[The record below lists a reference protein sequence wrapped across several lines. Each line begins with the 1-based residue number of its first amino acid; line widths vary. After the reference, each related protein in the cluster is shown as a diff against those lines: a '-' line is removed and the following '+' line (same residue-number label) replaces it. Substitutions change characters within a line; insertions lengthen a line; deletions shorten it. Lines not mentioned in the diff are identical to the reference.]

1 MFFEVLMNGLK
12 NAFLLALRTYSF
24 PVFSFC
30 LFWLP
35 LSAQDTKA
43 KEPIEQRCLMF
54 NGFAALAIPGGDL
67 AADYGTFGEIGGGIQ
82 YQTKKK
88 WLFGLEGGYFFG
100 NGVKKDPIPNLRTED
115 GNVIG
120 TNGSDAVF
128 KVFQRAVSIPA
139 VRFGR
144 TFRFSKKPGTNS
156 LGGFTVV
163 AGGSWFRSWTYIQDL
178 SKKTPQFSDEIRKG
192 YDRLRSGPA
201 ASLWLGYLYLPDNR
215 KLNFH
220 FEAGYTQAFTK
231 TNRYDFTTQEPAG
244 QKRNDGF
251 FQLRVRLCF
260 VVKSRSE
267 ETVYYY

>member
-1 MFFEVLMNGLK
+1 MFFDVPMNGFK
-12 NAFLLALRTYSF
+12 NTFIYAVRTYSGAILLICFFWF
-24 PVFSFC
+24 P
-30 LFWLP
+30 LR
-35 LSAQDTKA
+35 AQEKKP
-43 KEPIEQRCLMF
+43 KEETGQRCLMF
-54 NGFAALAIPGGDL
+54 NGFASLAIPGGDL
-67 AADYGTFGEIGGGIQ
+67 AAHYGTFGEIGGGIQ

-100 NGVKKDPIPNLRTED
+100 NGVKTDPIPNLRTDD

-128 KVFQRAVSIPA
+128 KVFQRAVSLPA
-139 VRFGR
+139 IRFGR
-144 TFRFSKKPGTNS
+144 TFRFSQKPGKNTLS
-156 LGGFTVV
+156 GFTAV
-163 AGGSWFRSWTYIQDL
+163 AGTSWFRSWTYIQDL

-201 ASLWLGYLYLPDNR
+201 ASLWLGYLYLPDNG

-231 TNRYDFTTQEPAG
+231 TNRYDFTTQEQAG

-260 VVKSRSE
+260 VVRSRSE
-267 ETVYYY
+267 DTVYYY

>member
-1 MFFEVLMNGLK
+1 MFFEVPMIGYK
-12 NAFLLALRTYSF
+12 NAFFHTIRTWSGPALLACF
-24 PVFSFC
+24 FC
-30 LFWLP
+30 LP
-35 LSAQDTKA
+35 LKAQETKP
-43 KEPIEQRCLMF
+43 KEATEQRCLMF
-54 NGFAALAIPGGDL
+54 NGFASLAVPGGDL
-67 AADYGTFGEIGGGIQ
+67 ATDYGTFGEIGGGIQ

-100 NGVKKDPIPNLRTED
+100 NGVKNDPIPNLRTED
-115 GNVIG
+115 GTVIG

-139 VRFGR
+139 LRFGK
-144 TFRFSKKPGTNS
+144 TFRFSQKPGKNS
-156 LGGFTVV
+156 LGGFTAV

-178 SKKTPQFSDEIRKG
+178 SKKTPQFSDEIRQG

-201 ASLWLGYLYLPDNR
+201 ASLWLGYLYLPDNG

-231 TNRYDFTTQEPAG
+231 TNRYDFSTQEPAG

-260 VVKSRSE
+260 VVRSRSE
-267 ETVYYY
+267 DTVYYY

>member
-1 MFFEVLMNGLK
+1 MFFEVPMTGFKISLFHAIRK
-12 NAFLLALRTYSF
+12 YSG
-24 PVFSFC
+24 PVF
-30 LFWLP
+30 LFFILFSP
-35 LSAQDTKA
+35 AIAQDTKP
-43 KEPIEQRCLMF
+43 KEAIKLRCLMF
-54 NGFAALAIPGGDL
+54 NGFASLAIPGGDL
-67 AADYGTFGEIGGGIQ
+67 ATDYGTFGEIGGGIQ
-82 YQTKKK
+82 YQTKEK

-139 VRFGR
+139 VRFGK
-144 TFRFSKKPGTNS
+144 TFRFSNKPAKNS
-156 LGGFTVV
+156 LGGFTAV

-178 SKKTPQFSDEIRKG
+178 SKKTPQFTDELRKG

-201 ASLWLGYLYLPDNR
+201 ASLWLGYLYLPDNG

-231 TNRYDFTTQEPAG
+231 TNRYDFTTQQPAG

-267 ETVYYY
+267 DTVYYY